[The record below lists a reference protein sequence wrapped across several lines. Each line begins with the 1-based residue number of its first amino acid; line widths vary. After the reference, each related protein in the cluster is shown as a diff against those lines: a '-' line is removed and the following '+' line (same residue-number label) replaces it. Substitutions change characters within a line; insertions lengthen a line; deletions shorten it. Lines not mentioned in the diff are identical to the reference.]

1 MKTKKAKLNAVRN
14 CTTGGHPKKRRT
26 SNGVNA
32 VRYTLYAILVCL
44 MAILAGCENGGRKK
58 ISLANQVERLS
69 QENAQLTSQI
79 EQSKT
84 ENKELKEQ
92 VRVLSGVRAEVKL
105 EDIHTLQ
112 KIKIHRYTG
121 FYDKDKDGKKEKL
134 IVYIQPMDRQGD
146 IIKAPGVVDVQL
158 WDLNKNAG
166 QALLGQWHVGPDE
179 LKEIWF
185 STLMGANYRLMF
197 DIAGKVD
204 DFEEPLTVKV
214 TFTDYLTGKVFKEQR
229 VIKPGKK
236 STF

>member
-1 MKTKKAKLNAVRN
+1 MKSKKAKLNPVRN
-14 CTTGGHPKKRRT
+14 STTGRHPKKGKI
-26 SNGVNA
+26 SNGINA
-32 VRYTLYAILVCL
+32 IRYPLYAIIAAGL

-58 ISLANQVERLS
+58 ISLADRIEQLTQQNTQLQRQVEES
-69 QENAQLTSQI
+69 KK
-79 EQSKT
+79 QSKQ
-84 ENKELKEQ
+84 LKEQ
-92 VRVLSGVRAEVKL
+92 IQVLSGVRVEVKL
-105 EDIHTLQ
+105 EELYALQ
-112 KIKIHRYTG
+112 RIKIHKYTG

-158 WDLNKNAG
+158 WDLNKENG

-229 VIKPGKK
+229 VIKPR
-236 STF
+236 

>member
-1 MKTKKAKLNAVRN
+1 MKTKKAKLNPVRN
-14 CTTGGHPKKRRT
+14 STTGGHPKKGKI

-32 VRYTLYAILVCL
+32 VRYPLSAILVCML
-44 MAILAGCENGGRKK
+44 AIGAGCENGGRKK
-58 ISLANQVERLS
+58 ISLADQVERLS

-158 WDLNKNAG
+158 WDLNSP
-166 QALLGQWHVGPDE
+166 QANQAMLGQWHVGPDE

-197 DIAGKVD
+197 DIVGKVD
-204 DFEEPLTVKV
+204 NFEEPLTVKV
-214 TFTDYLTGKVFKEQR
+214 TLTDYLTGKVFKEQR
-229 VIKPGKK
+229 VIKPR
-236 STF
+236 